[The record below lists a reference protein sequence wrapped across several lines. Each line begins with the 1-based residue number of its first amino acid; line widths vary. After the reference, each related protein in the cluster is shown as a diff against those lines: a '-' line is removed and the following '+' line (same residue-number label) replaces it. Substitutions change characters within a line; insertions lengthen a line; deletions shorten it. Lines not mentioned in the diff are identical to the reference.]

1 MFALPNTRHSQV
13 AYVTNDLDAAA
24 ALFERDYGAPGFYKF
39 DTMQSGVAKPGE
51 PHLRIG
57 LARVGGVEIELIE
70 PLGSTAPIFS
80 QVLPRDSTQ
89 LAIRFHH
96 VAIRIEG
103 SIEEWER
110 HRSAIDTARHPIA
123 YQGGLG
129 ELLRFFYTDER
140 SALGHYVEH
149 VWMSPELL
157 EQLNAAIPTYPS
169 TTTPG
174 EAHRRE

>member
-1 MFALPNTRHSQV
+1 MFAVPNARHSQI

-39 DTMQSGVAKPGE
+39 DNAQVAQPGD
-51 PHLRIG
+51 PQLRIG

-70 PLGSTAPIFS
+70 PVGAAASMFS
-80 QVLPRDSTQ
+80 RHLPEDRSE

-103 SIEEWER
+103 SLDDWER
-110 HRSAIDTARHPIA
+110 HRAAIDTRLHPIA
-123 YQGGLG
+123 FQGALG
-129 ELLRFFYTDER
+129 DLLRFFYTDER
-140 SALGHYVEH
+140 TALGHYVEH

-157 EQLNAAIPTYPS
+157 EQLRVAVPTYPP
-169 TTTPG
+169 TP
-174 EAHRRE
+174 

>member
-1 MFALPNTRHSQV
+1 MFAVPNARHSQI

-24 ALFERDYGAPGFYKF
+24 ALFEREYATPGFYKF
-39 DTMQSGVAKPGE
+39 DTMQSGVAKPGD
-51 PHLRIG
+51 PHLRIA

-70 PLGSTAPIFS
+70 PLGSTAPLFS
-80 QVLPRDSTQ
+80 QYLPQDRTD

-103 SIEEWER
+103 SLEDWER
-110 HRSAIDTARHPIA
+110 HRAAIDTRRHPIA

-129 ELLRFFYTDER
+129 DPLRFFYTDER
-140 SALGHYVEH
+140 TSLGHYVEH

-157 EQLNAAIPTYPS
+157 QQLSAAVPTYP
-169 TTTPG
+169 PQ
-174 EAHRRE
+174 R

>member
-1 MFALPNTRHSQV
+1 MFALPNARHSQV

-24 ALFERDYGAPGFYKF
+24 ALFERDYAAPGFYKF

-80 QVLPRDSTQ
+80 QVLPRDSTE

-103 SIEEWER
+103 SIEDWSGTAVQSTPR
-110 HRSAIDTARHPIA
+110 AIRLPIKGDWASCCAFSTPMSARCSAIT
-123 YQGGLG
+123 
-129 ELLRFFYTDER
+129 
-140 SALGHYVEH
+140 S
-149 VWMSPELL
+149 
-157 EQLNAAIPTYPS
+157 S
-169 TTTPG
+169 TSG
-174 EAHRRE
+174 